1 MSTIS
6 RAHRIQLTIAAA
18 TLAVAL
24 VGGIASAFAQ
34 AAGNGGRGGG
44 GSGGNTA
51 GAPDPTAVLVY
62 GLPGNCPPTIAC
74 GPGHHPPL
82 KIVKIK
88 RYDPCG
94 DHRLGSRLYKQCRS
108 EL

>member
-6 RAHRIQLTIAAA
+6 RAHRVQLTIAVAA
-18 TLAVAL
+18 LAFAL

-34 AAGNGGRGGG
+34 AAGGNGGRGGG
-44 GSGGNTA
+44 GGNGA

-74 GPGHHPPL
+74 GPGHTTPP

-88 RYDPCG
+88 RFDPCG
-94 DHRLGSRLYKQCRS
+94 DFRAGSRLYRQCRA

>member
-18 TLAVAL
+18 SLAVAL

-34 AAGNGGRGGG
+34 TAGGGNGGPAG
-44 GSGGNTA
+44 GSSPGN
-51 GAPDPTAVLVY
+51 GSSGSSAVLVY

-74 GPGHHPPL
+74 GPGRPHRPL
-82 KIVKIK
+82 PVRVK

-94 DHRLGSRLYKQCRS
+94 DFQPGSRLYNQCRK